1 MKRMKA
7 NKAILMIL
15 CTALL
20 CFSKSGVVL
29 ADENKTIDELE
40 PLLYEKLEFKKN
52 TDYLHDVK
60 KTEMKNTIP
69 IKQFDIFFD
78 GRKKLPNRNDS
89 SFLFQSDERGENS
102 TVAARSLELKL
113 FTSGD
118 QETKTQR
125 NSAFK
130 QHQEQQGSSN
140 GGLLT
145 FVFLSIIAIGIIIL
159 FAVFLPKLAS
169 ASNGA
174 PKKKKDLREGELN

>member
-7 NKAILMIL
+7 KKVILVVL

-20 CFSKSGVVL
+20 CFPKSGVVL

-69 IKQFDIFFD
+69 IKQFDIYFD
-78 GRKKLPNRNDS
+78 GRRKLPNRNDS
-89 SFLFQSDERGENS
+89 SFLFLSDERGENS

-113 FTSGD
+113 FTSGEKETNTKGNFSQQQ
-118 QETKTQR
+118 QE
-125 NSAFK
+125 
-130 QHQEQQGSSN
+130 GSSN
-140 GGLLT
+140 GNLLT
-145 FVFLSIIAIGIIIL
+145 LVFLLIIASGIIIL
-159 FAVFLPKLAS
+159 FVVFLPKLAQT
-169 ASNGA
+169 SNGT
-174 PKKKKDLREGELN
+174 PKKKKGIREGELI

>member
-7 NKAILMIL
+7 NKVILVIL
-15 CTALL
+15 CSVLL
-20 CFSKSGVVL
+20 CSIKSGVVL

-52 TDYLHDVK
+52 TDYLHDAK

-69 IKQFDIFFD
+69 IKQFDIYFD
-78 GRKKLPNRNDS
+78 GRKKLPNRTDS
-89 SFLFQSDERGENS
+89 SFLFQSDERGEKS

-113 FTSGD
+113 FNSGD
-118 QETKTQR
+118 QEIKTKGST
-125 NSAFK
+125 SPG
-130 QHQEQQGSSN
+130 QEQLGSSN
-140 GGLLT
+140 GNLLT
-145 FVFLSIIAIGIIIL
+145 LVFLLIIAIGIIIL
-159 FAVFLPKLAS
+159 FAVFLPKLAK